1 MPAAPGFRH
10 LELVPDA
17 PVGGRTV
24 APVAPTEPAVTDDAL
39 PVDVVVLTSDA
50 QLLQAATEAIGE
62 RNRTW
67 HATSAEAAAD
77 YLVAGHCG
85 VLLID
90 TASVSAHVDRLIGQ
104 IVEQFPDVV
113 VCVAGTRDD
122 EPLLARLISD
132 GLVARFIHKPA
143 SVRRAAMFLQVAIRR
158 HRERRGDGA
167 RTGWMPLLGALP
179 APGRSLP
186 AKFLGLIGVLS
197 LLLTVPLFIG
207 GAPETPR
214 LQRPSSPDAMTAATT
229 TAQTTATT
237 GNVATPAGV
246 ESYRS
251 DSVLSR
257 ARAALHA
264 GRLEAPA
271 GRNALDLYQAVLLA
285 QPGHAEARDGLAR
298 TLDRMIELAQ
308 RESAAGQRDEAG
320 RLVRRVLDFDP
331 GHVAAQALA
340 VQLATPDTPSQQ
352 LAREQA
358 ATAAAEQDAGA
369 SVLLPPMPPMPPMP
383 ASHDDAAIVPA
394 PVSPAPARAPQA
406 SVVRPDP
413 LAPRYAGI
421 VSSERVGTLAQPRNY
436 GGRVAQRLPIAGL
449 ATSGGDESTT
459 ATTELAAPV
468 AAPPAPVTPVPVT
481 PVPVTPVPVTP
492 TAETAAAGGTRALE
506 PLSAPDPVYPE
517 AALRNGTRGW
527 VELEFT
533 VTPTGAVTDL
543 RVVGAE
549 PRGVFEE
556 AATTALAQW
565 RFRPRVVAGKAV
577 AQRSSV
583 TLRFDLDG

>member
-1 MPAAPGFRH
+1 MPSARRFRH

-17 PVGGRTV
+17 SVGGGTA
-24 APVAPTEPAVTDDAL
+24 APVASPEPAITDDTL

-50 QLLQAATEAIGE
+50 QLLQATTEAIGE

-67 HATSAEAAAD
+67 HATSTEAAAD
-77 YLVAGHCG
+77 YLLAGHCG

-158 HRERRGDGA
+158 HRERRGEGA
-167 RTGWMPLLGALP
+167 CTGWMPLLGALP
-179 APGRSLP
+179 APARSLP

-197 LLLTVPLFIG
+197 LLLTIPVFIG
-207 GAPETPR
+207 GVPDTPR

-237 GNVATPAGV
+237 GSVATPAGV
-246 ESYRS
+246 KSQRS
-251 DSVLSR
+251 DPVLSR

-271 GRNALDLYQAVLLA
+271 GRNALDLYRAVLLA
-285 QPGHAEARDGLAR
+285 QPGHAEAREGLAR
-298 TLDRMIELAQ
+298 TLDRMLALAQLELA
-308 RESAAGQRDEAG
+308 AGRRDEAA
-320 RLVRRVLDFDP
+320 RLVRRVLDVER

-340 VQLATPDTPSQQ
+340 AQFATSETPSQQ
-352 LAREQA
+352 LAREQVA
-358 ATAAAEQDAGA
+358 AAAAEQDAGE
-369 SVLLPPMPPMPPMP
+369 SLLLPPMPPMPPMSESNDTT
-383 ASHDDAAIVPA
+383 AFVPTPIA
-394 PVSPAPARAPQA
+394 PAPARTTRAV
-406 SVVRPDP
+406 VVRPDP
-413 LAPRYAGI
+413 LAPRYAGNAA
-421 VSSERVGTLAQPRNY
+421 SERVGTLARPRHY
-436 GGRVAQRLPIAGL
+436 GGRAAQRLPIAGM
-449 ATSGGDESTT
+449 AASGSGSEDPAAASD
-459 ATTELAAPV
+459 LAAPV
-468 AAPPAPVTPVPVT
+468 AAPPAPVAAPPATVP
-481 PVPVTPVPVTP
+481 PI
-492 TAETAAAGGTRALE
+492 AETAAAGGTPAATLE
-506 PLSAPDPVYPE
+506 PLSAPDPVYPA

-533 VTPTGAVTDL
+533 VTPAGAVTDL

>member
-1 MPAAPGFRH
+1 MPAARRSRH
-10 LELVPDA
+10 LELVPGA
-17 PVGGRTV
+17 PAGGGTA
-24 APVAPTEPAVTDDAL
+24 APVAPTEPAVTDDTL

-50 QLLQAATEAIGE
+50 QLLQATTEAIGE

-179 APGRSLP
+179 APGRSSP
-186 AKFLGLIGVLS
+186 ARFLGLIGALS
-197 LLLTVPLFIG
+197 LLLTVPVFIG
-207 GAPETPR
+207 GVPEMPR
-214 LQRPSSPDAMTAATT
+214 PQRPASPDAITAAATTAAT
-229 TAQTTATT
+229 
-237 GNVATPAGV
+237 GSVATPAGV
-246 ESYRS
+246 ESHRS
-251 DSVLSR
+251 DPVLSR

-298 TLDRMIELAQ
+298 TVDRVLELAQ
-308 RESAAGQRDEAG
+308 RESAAGRPDEAG
-320 RLVRRVLDFDP
+320 RLVQRVLDVEP

-340 VQLATPDTPSQQ
+340 AQFATPDTPSQQ
-352 LAREQA
+352 LAREQV
-358 ATAAAEQDAGA
+358 ATAAVEQDAGEA
-369 SVLLPPMPPMPPMP
+369 VLLPPMPPMPPMP
-383 ASHDDAAIVPA
+383 ASHDAAAIVPA
-394 PVSPAPARAPQA
+394 PVAPAPARAPQA
-406 SVVRPDP
+406 PVVQPDP
-413 LAPRYAGI
+413 LAPRYAG
-421 VSSERVGTLAQPRNY
+421 SAASGRVGTLARPRNY
-436 GGRVAQRLPIAGL
+436 GGRVAQRLPIAGV
-449 ATSGGDESTT
+449 TSSGDESAT

-468 AAPPAPVTPVPVT
+468 AAPPAPAAAP
-481 PVPVTPVPVTP
+481 PVPVTP

-517 AALRNGTRGW
+517 AAMRNGTRGW